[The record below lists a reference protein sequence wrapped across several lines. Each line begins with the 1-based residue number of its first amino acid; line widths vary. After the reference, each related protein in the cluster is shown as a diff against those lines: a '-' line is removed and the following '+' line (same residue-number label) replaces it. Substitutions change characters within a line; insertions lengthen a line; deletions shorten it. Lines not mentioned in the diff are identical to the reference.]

1 MSQRVTLVLSDE
13 AIEVIAANATERKRG
28 EFVSSLLMD
37 YARTTGD
44 MNGVHADDGI
54 LERIDSRLT
63 RLEKQM
69 AILIKRL
76 EG

>member
-13 AIEVIAANATERKRG
+13 AVGVIEANATERKRG
-28 EFVSSLLMD
+28 EFVSSLLVD

-44 MNGVHADDGI
+44 ANEADSDDGI

-76 EG
+76 KG